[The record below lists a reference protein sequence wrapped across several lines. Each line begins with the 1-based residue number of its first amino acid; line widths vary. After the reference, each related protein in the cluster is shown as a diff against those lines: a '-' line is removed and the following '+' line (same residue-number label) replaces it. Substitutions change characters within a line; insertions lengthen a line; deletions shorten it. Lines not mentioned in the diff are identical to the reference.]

1 MRARAKIL
9 FPAVLACLLAGATAG
24 SGVTPA
30 LRVVARPAVPKPGPA
45 VLHAPLA
52 SAPQI
57 ENAAGWRAAPLMV
70 SGADAY
76 DRGEYLYQDFI
87 YDSFGAN
94 TTDGPLP
101 PDPVPA
107 ASDTTFSGLTGDM
120 VYPTD
125 AATYAYDAADL
136 LEFRTRLEDGKV
148 VYRVT
153 LNTMLA
159 RDVAGV
165 AIGIDT
171 DANPG
176 SGASDWG
183 YGIGSLGALGLE
195 HVLVSWGP
203 GALLDGKPVASSVDV
218 RRNQITIE
226 TPLAP
231 GAATWRHY
239 LVVGLFDAQAK
250 SFKAVADEPTETH
263 PGGAHGTDDP
273 PIFNAGFRF
282 DEPFANV
289 GTEQG
294 SRGAGVGNHREHGQ
308 ALALAAR
315 DISELHADISFA
327 KLRARVEDSHVPTS
341 GHINRL
347 YASHLDLGE
356 GAQPERP
363 MFIGKIQPYS
373 VYVPPSYRD
382 GSPAPLHLWL
392 HSLAAG
398 YNQYRVFAPN
408 SLVQLG
414 EQRGSFLLTPAGRG
428 PDGWYHDEAEVD
440 VFEAWADLAARYDID
455 ASRVTIGGYSMGGY
469 GTYRLGAHYP
479 DLFAKAFAIV
489 GPGDEN
495 ILGGPTAGAVTDGH
509 HVFDIAENIRNLPL
523 LMWNGAID
531 ELVPVAGTLQLENRL
546 YELGYRHELDLFP
559 MYDHFLISIVDHWE
573 PGRDFLGL
581 AEIDPSPSHVT
592 YRRVAPQ
599 DAPELGLVHDHAY
612 WISDVRVAPGAEAA
626 VVDARSLVQG
636 EAPPVVQD
644 VSGVGFAPAFHIKR
658 GINWITGSEAPQ
670 NVLEVKLDGV
680 SSVTI
685 WSEQAGFDASK
696 PFELRVDSAVP
707 ALVKLAGSFG
717 ARALSAGAGTTTM
730 TVNVRPATVAGTK
743 QQPSASKPVRG
754 APSGS
759 LPATGVPAR
768 EGAAAVLLA
777 GASVVLA
784 YRRFGRTS

>member
-1 MRARAKIL
+1 VRAPSR
-9 FPAVLACLLAGATAG
+9 VLLPLALVCLLAGTVPGRGAEP
-24 SGVTPA
+24 V
-30 LRVVARPAVPKPGPA
+30 LRAVARPPAPNPGPA

-52 SAPQI
+52 K
-57 ENAAGWRAAPLMV
+57 AAQLEDAGGWPAAPLMV

-76 DRGEYLYQDFI
+76 MEGEYLYQDFV

-94 TTDGPLP
+94 TTNAPLP

-107 ASDTTFSGLTGDM
+107 AGDTTFSGLTGDM

-125 AATYAYDAADL
+125 AATYAFDAADL
-136 LEFRTRLEDGKV
+136 LEFRARLEDGKI

-159 RDVAGV
+159 PDVAGI

-171 DANPG
+171 DANSA
-176 SGASDWG
+176 SGVSDWG
-183 YGIGSLGALGLE
+183 YGIGSLGELGLE

-203 GALLDGKPVASSVDV
+203 AALLDGKSIPSSVDV

-226 TPLAP
+226 TPLEP

-239 LVVGLFDAQAK
+239 LVIGLFDAGAK
-250 SFKAVADEPTETH
+250 TFKAVGEEPTETH
-263 PGGAHGTDDP
+263 PGGAHDTDAP

-282 DEPFANV
+282 DEPFSDS
-289 GTEQG
+289 ELERG
-294 SRGAGVGNHREHGQ
+294 SRGAGAGNHREHGQ

-327 KLRARVEDSHVPTS
+327 KIRARTDESHVPTS

-363 MFIGKIQPYS
+363 MFLGKIQPYS
-373 VYVPPSYRD
+373 VYVPASYRKD
-382 GSPAPLHLWL
+382 HPAPLHLWL

-398 YNQYRVFAPN
+398 YNQYRIFAPN
-408 SLVQLG
+408 SLPQLG
-414 EQRGSFLLTPAGRG
+414 EQRGSFLLTPEGRG

-455 ASRVTIGGYSMGGY
+455 ATRVTIGGYSMGGY
-469 GTYRLGAHYP
+469 GTYKLASQYP

-489 GPGDEN
+489 GPADEE
-495 ILGGPTAGAVTDGH
+495 IQGGPSGGMFGGPQGT
-509 HVFDIAENIRNLPL
+509 FEIAENLRNIPL
-523 LMWNGAID
+523 LFWNGMID
-531 ELVPVAGTLQLENRL
+531 ELVPVLGTLQFENRL
-546 YELGYRHELDLFP
+546 HELGYRHELNLFP
-559 MYDHFLISIVDHWE
+559 THDHFLFSILDRWE

-592 YRRVAPQ
+592 YRHVTAQ
-599 DAPELGLVHDHAY
+599 DAPKLGIVHDHAY
-612 WISDVRVAPGAEAA
+612 WVSGVRVAEGAESA
-626 VVDARSLVQG
+626 VVDARSLIRG
-636 EAPPVVQD
+636 EAVPQPAEIA
-644 VSGVGFAPAFHIKR
+644 GVGFAPALHIKR
-658 GINWITGSEAPQ
+658 GINWITGTQAPQ

-685 WSEQAGFDASK
+685 WTEPAGFDADK
-696 PFELRVDSAVP
+696 PFEMRVESAAP
-707 ALVKLAGSFG
+707 ALITLAGSFG
-717 ARALSAGAGTTTM
+717 ARALNAAAGTTAM
-730 TVNVRPATVAGTK
+730 TVKIGGATVAGTK
-743 QQPSASKPVRG
+743 RPAVSRP
-754 APSGS
+754 APSGP

-768 EGAAAVLLA
+768 SAAAAALLAGAAAVL
-777 GASVVLA
+777 A
-784 YRRFGRTS
+784 YRRRAGRAA